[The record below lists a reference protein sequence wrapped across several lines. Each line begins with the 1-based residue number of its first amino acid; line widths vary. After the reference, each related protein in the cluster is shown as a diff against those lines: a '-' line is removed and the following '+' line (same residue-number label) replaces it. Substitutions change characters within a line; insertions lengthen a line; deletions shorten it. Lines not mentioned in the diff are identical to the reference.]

1 MRFKKPTR
9 VSIEQVQIT
18 REGDDAIVDHADA
31 GISGAHL
38 AIGPEIATMTDAE
51 IVDLTFN
58 GPVSVP
64 NSSRRSAKPA
74 ARISTDSLRLCCA
87 TSALPPLGLSDF
99 DLRILAYEFGIRQ
112 NNSRGRRYETGS
124 QGETRVSRT
133 GR

>member
-74 ARISTDSLRLCCA
+74 ARISTDSLRLCGA
-87 TSALPPLGLSDF
+87 TSALPPLGF
-99 DLRILAYEFGIRQ
+99 RISTLGFSHMNLEYAKTIREA
-112 NNSRGRRYETGS
+112 GGMKP
-124 QGETRVSRT
+124 GLKAKPV
-133 GR
+133 